1 VIECN
6 SLLSRK
12 VRFNKE
18 AAMRKSTKYFILA
31 LAIVLVTGLSASTQ
45 KVEQVDGVRVVHNAK
60 QGIWGDEP
68 KLGIELVRTLGEL
81 EAKDENVAFNLPS
94 DVALDKDGNIYILD
108 SGNHRIQK
116 FGPDGQYLATIGRKG
131 QGPGEFVYPESI
143 DIDGSGFIYVSDP
156 NNQKIQVLTP
166 EGKEFRTIRMIDEQP
181 GIVRLT
187 GSGGM
192 VMAAGSRVM
201 MFSGG
206 EDEPKELPKLIK
218 ILDAQ
223 GAVQKEFG
231 EARDYKNMLL
241 NRAANGIQT
250 ALDQRGNVYL
260 AFSYQNRVE
269 KYSPDGRLLW
279 RADRELD
286 YTTEPKDK
294 GKMERRGGAMSYRGP
309 QLNTCAVGVAA
320 DSQGRVWVAS
330 LQRQLKEE
338 EQARMRFQMTMGGEE
353 RNISMKTEGN
363 VELRNTDAYRLE
375 VYDPDGSLLGII
387 PLDRFVDGIRI
398 ERDRLFFIDQM
409 RGAQVLEY
417 RIVEK

>member
-1 VIECN
+1 MSKIVNHLILTLTMA
-6 SLLSRK
+6 LLAG
-12 VRFNKE
+12 VP
-18 AAMRKSTKYFILA
+18 A
-31 LAIVLVTGLSASTQ
+31 LSQ
-45 KVEQVDGVRVVHNAK
+45 KVEEVDGVRVIHNGK
-60 QGIWGDEP
+60 TGSWGAQP
-68 KLGIELVRTLGEL
+68 KVGLELVRTLGEL

-166 EGKEFRTIRMIDEQP
+166 EGKESRTIRMIDEQP
-181 GIVRLT
+181 GVVRLA
-187 GSGGM
+187 GPDRM

-206 EDEPKELPKLIK
+206 EDEPKELPKLVK

-223 GAVQKEFG
+223 GTVQKEFG

-250 ALDQRGNVYL
+250 ALDQKGNVYL

-294 GKMERRGGAMSYRGP
+294 GKMERRGGNVSYRGP

-338 EQARMRFQMTMGGEE
+338 EQAGMRVQMTMGGGE
-353 RNISMKTEGN
+353 RNISMKADGN

-375 VYDPDGSLLGII
+375 VYDPDGGLLGII
-387 PLDRFVDGIRI
+387 PLDRFVDDIRI
-398 ERDRLFFIDQM
+398 ERDRLFFLDRM
-409 RGAQVLEY
+409 RGAQILEF